1 MMKPRTSLFALSF
14 SAGLLALTLTGCSS
28 FSGRSAGPD
37 ATKPVG
43 GKAINLLQL
52 RDNVKATRVSLNR
65 TTDALNRIPTAP
77 NAQEAYASFS
87 LELAAFKKLS
97 AETLQDSADV
107 RNRGRELFTQ
117 WDLETQSIKNPDIRA
132 IAEKRRSALSASY
145 NEMITP
151 LITARV
157 DLADVTS
164 DLTDIQKALSLD
176 LTPAGIDAVKK
187 PIDKINR
194 SAKTSA
200 NSLDAFADKLDK
212 IVAELPS
219 ATVAPVK

>member
-1 MMKPRTSLFALSF
+1 MIKTRTSLFALSF

-43 GKAINLLQL
+43 GKAINLIQL

-65 TTDALNRIPTAP
+65 TTDALNRIATSP

-87 LELAAFKKLS
+87 IELATFKKLS

-107 RNRGRELFTQ
+107 RNRGRELFAQ
-117 WDLETQSIKNPDIRA
+117 WDIETQSIKNPDIRA
-132 IAEKRRSALSASY
+132 VAEQRRATLSASY
-145 NEMITP
+145 DAMITP
-151 LITARV
+151 LLTARS
-157 DLADVTS
+157 DLAAVTS

-176 LTPAGIDAVKK
+176 LTPAGIDAVKN
-187 PIDKINR
+187 PFDKINR

-200 NSLDAFADKLDK
+200 DSLDAFASKLDNM
-212 IVAELPS
+212 IAELPS
-219 ATVAPVK
+219 ATVAPVR